1 MIHVFIVLLAMFH
14 ASILKIGL
22 MLAGLVL
29 AVMIHEVAH
38 GWVAF
43 RCGDPTAKIMG
54 RLTLNPLKH
63 IDKYGSIIVPAVL
76 LLVSSPALFG
86 WAKPVPINLNR
97 CRNPKD
103 ALFQVSIAGPMSN
116 LLQAIL
122 ALLILKLTHQ
132 AIPWFSFFLM
142 CYAQTNVM
150 LMAFNLIPIPP
161 LDGSRILLSLLPPQG
176 QAVLLRMERYSM
188 LILVAILF
196 TGALD
201 PFLRAVQKGFWQ
213 LVELFLS

>member
-1 MIHVFIVLLAMFH
+1 MISLSIASLLKF
-14 ASILKIGL
+14 GL

-29 AVMIHEVAH
+29 AVIIHEVAH

-76 LLVSSPALFG
+76 LLVNSPALFG

-122 ALLILKLTHQ
+122 ALIILKIIGPANQ
-132 AIPWFSFFLM
+132 WFSFFFI

-161 LDGSRILLSLLPPQG
+161 LDGSRVLLSLLPPQG
-176 QAVLLRMERYSM
+176 QDFLLRMERYSM
-188 LILVAILF
+188 FILAIILF

-201 PFLRAVQKGFWQ
+201 PFLQAIHEGFWQ
-213 LVELFLS
+213 LALAFLN

>member
-1 MIHVFIVLLAMFH
+1 MISLSIASLLKF
-14 ASILKIGL
+14 GL
-22 MLAGLVL
+22 MLAGLIL

-76 LLVSSPALFG
+76 LLVNSPALFG

-122 ALLILKLTHQ
+122 ALIILKIIGPANH
-132 AIPWFSFFLM
+132 WFSFFFI

-161 LDGSRILLSLLPPQG
+161 LDGSRVLLSLLPPQG
-176 QAVLLRMERYSM
+176 QDFLLRMERYSM
-188 LILVAILF
+188 FILAIILF

-201 PFLRAVQKGFWQ
+201 PFLQAIHEGFWQ
-213 LVELFLS
+213 LALAFLN

>member
-1 MIHVFIVLLAMFH
+1 MISLSIASLLEF
-14 ASILKIGL
+14 GL

-76 LLVSSPALFG
+76 LLVNSPALFG

-122 ALLILKLTHQ
+122 ALVILKIIGPANH
-132 AIPWFSFFLM
+132 WFSFFFI

-161 LDGSRILLSLLPPQG
+161 LDGSRVLLSLLPPQG
-176 QAVLLRMERYSM
+176 QDILLRMERYSM
-188 LILVAILF
+188 FILAIILF

-201 PFLRAVQKGFWQ
+201 PFLQAIHEGFWQ
-213 LVELFLS
+213 LALAFLN

>member
-1 MIHVFIVLLAMFH
+1 MISLSIASLLEF
-14 ASILKIGL
+14 GL

-76 LLVSSPALFG
+76 LLVNSPALFG

-122 ALLILKLTHQ
+122 ALIILKIIGPANQ
-132 AIPWFSFFLM
+132 WFTLFFLY
-142 CYAQTNVM
+142 YAQTNVM

-161 LDGSRILLSLLPPQG
+161 LDGSRVLLSLLPPQG
-176 QAVLLRMERYSM
+176 QDILLRMERYSM
-188 LILVAILF
+188 FILAIILF

-201 PFLRAVQKGFWQ
+201 PFLQAIHEGFCQ
-213 LVELFLS
+213 LALAFLN

>member
-1 MIHVFIVLLAMFH
+1 MISLSIASLLEF
-14 ASILKIGL
+14 GL

-63 IDKYGSIIVPAVL
+63 IDKFGSIIVPAVL
-76 LLVSSPALFG
+76 LLVNSPALFG

-122 ALLILKLTHQ
+122 ALVILKIIGPANH
-132 AIPWFSFFLM
+132 WFSFFFI

-161 LDGSRILLSLLPPQG
+161 LDGSRVLLSLLPPQG
-176 QAVLLRMERYSM
+176 QDILLRMERYSM
-188 LILVAILF
+188 FILAIILF

-201 PFLRAVQKGFWQ
+201 PFLQAIHEGFWQ
-213 LVELFLS
+213 LASAFLN

>member
-1 MIHVFIVLLAMFH
+1 MISLSIASLLEFE
-14 ASILKIGL
+14 L

-76 LLVSSPALFG
+76 LLVNSPALFG
-86 WAKPVPINLNR
+86 WAKPVLINLNR

-122 ALLILKLTHQ
+122 ALIILKIIGPANQ
-132 AIPWFSFFLM
+132 WFSFFFI

-161 LDGSRILLSLLPPQG
+161 LDGSRVLLSLLPPQG
-176 QAVLLRMERYSM
+176 QDILLRMERYSM
-188 LILVAILF
+188 FILAIILF

-201 PFLRAVQKGFWQ
+201 PFLQAIHEGFWQ
-213 LVELFLS
+213 LACAFLN

>member
-1 MIHVFIVLLAMFH
+1 MISLSIASLLEF
-14 ASILKIGL
+14 GL

-76 LLVSSPALFG
+76 LLVNSPALFG

-122 ALLILKLTHQ
+122 ALIILKIIGPANH
-132 AIPWFSFFLM
+132 WFSFFFI

-161 LDGSRILLSLLPPQG
+161 LDGSRVLLSLLPPQG
-176 QAVLLRMERYSM
+176 QDILLRMERYSM
-188 LILVAILF
+188 FILAIILF

-201 PFLRAVQKGFWQ
+201 PFLQAIHKGFWQ
-213 LVELFLS
+213 LASAFLN

>member
-1 MIHVFIVLLAMFH
+1 MTSLSIASLLEF
-14 ASILKIGL
+14 GL

-76 LLVSSPALFG
+76 LLVNSPALFG

-122 ALLILKLTHQ
+122 ALVILKIIGPANQ
-132 AIPWFSFFLM
+132 WFTLFSLY
-142 CYAQTNVM
+142 YAQTNVM

-161 LDGSRILLSLLPPQG
+161 LDGSRVLLSLLPPQG
-176 QAVLLRMERYSM
+176 QDILLRMERYSM
-188 LILVAILF
+188 FILAIILF

-201 PFLRAVQKGFWQ
+201 PFLQAIHEGFCQ
-213 LVELFLS
+213 LALAFLN

>member
-1 MIHVFIVLLAMFH
+1 MISLSIASLLKF
-14 ASILKIGL
+14 GL

-76 LLVSSPALFG
+76 LLVNSPALFG

-122 ALLILKLTHQ
+122 ALIILKIIGPANH
-132 AIPWFSFFLM
+132 WFSFFFI

-161 LDGSRILLSLLPPQG
+161 LDGSRVLLSLLPPQG
-176 QAVLLRMERYSM
+176 QDFLLRMERYSM
-188 LILVAILF
+188 FILAIILF

-201 PFLRAVQKGFWQ
+201 PFLQAIHEGFWQ
-213 LVELFLS
+213 LALAFLN

>member
-1 MIHVFIVLLAMFH
+1 MISLSIASLLEF
-14 ASILKIGL
+14 GL

-76 LLVSSPALFG
+76 LLVNSPALFG

-122 ALLILKLTHQ
+122 ALVILKIIGPANH
-132 AIPWFSFFLM
+132 WFSFFFI

-161 LDGSRILLSLLPPQG
+161 LDGSRVLLSLLPPQG
-176 QAVLLRMERYSM
+176 QDILLRMERYSM
-188 LILVAILF
+188 FILAIILF
-196 TGALD
+196 TGTLD
-201 PFLRAVQKGFWQ
+201 PFLQAIHEGFWQ
-213 LVELFLS
+213 LASAFLN

>member
-1 MIHVFIVLLAMFH
+1 MFAMISLSIASLLEF
-14 ASILKIGL
+14 GL

-76 LLVSSPALFG
+76 LLVNSPALFG

-122 ALLILKLTHQ
+122 ALVILKIIGPANQ
-132 AIPWFSFFLM
+132 WFTLFSLY
-142 CYAQTNVM
+142 YAQTNVM

-161 LDGSRILLSLLPPQG
+161 LDGSRVLLSLLPPQG
-176 QAVLLRMERYSM
+176 QDILLRMERYSM
-188 LILVAILF
+188 FILAIILF

-201 PFLRAVQKGFWQ
+201 PFLQAIHEGFCQ
-213 LVELFLS
+213 LALAFLN

>member
-1 MIHVFIVLLAMFH
+1 MISLSIASLLEF
-14 ASILKIGL
+14 GL

-76 LLVSSPALFG
+76 LLVNSPALFG

-122 ALLILKLTHQ
+122 ALVIFKIIGPANQ
-132 AIPWFSFFLM
+132 WFTLFFLY
-142 CYAQTNVM
+142 YAQTNVI
-150 LMAFNLIPIPP
+150 LMAFNLIPITP
-161 LDGSRILLSLLPPQG
+161 LDGSLVLLSLQPPQG
-176 QAVLLRMERYSM
+176 Q
-188 LILVAILF
+188 
-196 TGALD
+196 D
-201 PFLRAVQKGFWQ
+201 NH
-213 LVELFLS
+213 

>member
-1 MIHVFIVLLAMFH
+1 
-14 ASILKIGL
+14 
-22 MLAGLVL
+22 
-29 AVMIHEVAH
+29 MIHEVAH

-76 LLVSSPALFG
+76 LLVNSPALFG

-122 ALLILKLTHQ
+122 ALVILKIIGPANQ
-132 AIPWFSFFLM
+132 WFTLFSLY
-142 CYAQTNVM
+142 YAQTNVM

-161 LDGSRILLSLLPPQG
+161 PGWFSCPSFLAAAARSRHPLADGTLQHVHPRHHPLHRSLGSFSSSHP
-176 QAVLLRMERYSM
+176 
-188 LILVAILF
+188 
-196 TGALD
+196 
-201 PFLRAVQKGFWQ
+201 
-213 LVELFLS
+213 

>member
-1 MIHVFIVLLAMFH
+1 MISLSIASLLEF
-14 ASILKIGL
+14 GL

-76 LLVSSPALFG
+76 LLVNSPALFG

-116 LLQAIL
+116 LLQTIL
-122 ALLILKLTHQ
+122 ALIILKIIGPANQ
-132 AIPWFSFFLM
+132 WFSFFFI

-161 LDGSRILLSLLPPQG
+161 LDGSRVLLSLLPPQG
-176 QAVLLRMERYSM
+176 QDFLLRMERYSM
-188 LILVAILF
+188 FILAIILF

-201 PFLRAVQKGFWQ
+201 PFLQAIHEGFWQ
-213 LVELFLS
+213 LALAFLN

>member
-1 MIHVFIVLLAMFH
+1 MISLSIASLLEF
-14 ASILKIGL
+14 GL

-76 LLVSSPALFG
+76 LLVNSPALFG

-122 ALLILKLTHQ
+122 ALVILKIIGPANH
-132 AIPWFSFFLM
+132 WFSFFFI

-161 LDGSRILLSLLPPQG
+161 LDGSRVLLSLLPPQG
-176 QAVLLRMERYSM
+176 QDFLLRMERYSM
-188 LILVAILF
+188 FILAIILF

-201 PFLRAVQKGFWQ
+201 PFLQAIHEGFWQ
-213 LVELFLS
+213 LALAFLN

>member
-1 MIHVFIVLLAMFH
+1 MISLSIASLLKF
-14 ASILKIGL
+14 GL

-29 AVMIHEVAH
+29 AVIIHEVAH

-76 LLVSSPALFG
+76 LLVNSPALFG

-122 ALLILKLTHQ
+122 ALVILKIIGPANH
-132 AIPWFSFFLM
+132 WFSFFFI

-161 LDGSRILLSLLPPQG
+161 LDGSRVLLSLLPPQG
-176 QAVLLRMERYSM
+176 QDFLLRMERYSM
-188 LILVAILF
+188 FILAIILF

-201 PFLRAVQKGFWQ
+201 PFLQAIHEGFWQ
-213 LVELFLS
+213 LALAFLN

>member
-1 MIHVFIVLLAMFH
+1 MISLSIASLLEF
-14 ASILKIGL
+14 GL

-76 LLVSSPALFG
+76 LLVHSPALFG

-122 ALLILKLTHQ
+122 ALIILKIIGPANQ
-132 AIPWFSFFLM
+132 WFSFFFI

-161 LDGSRILLSLLPPQG
+161 LDGSRVLLSLLPPQG
-176 QAVLLRMERYSM
+176 QDFLLRMERYSM
-188 LILVAILF
+188 FILAIILF

-201 PFLRAVQKGFWQ
+201 PFLQAIHEGFWQ
-213 LVELFLS
+213 LALAFLN

>member
-1 MIHVFIVLLAMFH
+1 MISLSIASLLEF
-14 ASILKIGL
+14 GL

-76 LLVSSPALFG
+76 LLVNSPALFG

-122 ALLILKLTHQ
+122 ALVILKIIGPANQ
-132 AIPWFSFFLM
+132 WFTLFSLY
-142 CYAQTNVM
+142 YAQTNVM

-161 LDGSRILLSLLPPQG
+161 LDGSRVLLSLLPPQG
-176 QAVLLRMERYSM
+176 QDILLRMERYSM
-188 LILVAILF
+188 FILAIILF

-201 PFLRAVQKGFWQ
+201 PFLQAIHEGFWQ
-213 LVELFLS
+213 LALAFLN

>member
-1 MIHVFIVLLAMFH
+1 MFAMISLSIASLLEF
-14 ASILKIGL
+14 GL

-76 LLVSSPALFG
+76 LLVNSPALFG

-122 ALLILKLTHQ
+122 ALVILTIIGPANQ
-132 AIPWFSFFLM
+132 WFTLFFLY
-142 CYAQTNVM
+142 YAQTNVM

-161 LDGSRILLSLLPPQG
+161 LDGSRVLLSLLPPQG
-176 QAVLLRMERYSM
+176 QDILLRMERYSM
-188 LILVAILF
+188 FILAIILF

-201 PFLRAVQKGFWQ
+201 PFLQAIHEGFCQ
-213 LVELFLS
+213 LALAFLN

>member
-1 MIHVFIVLLAMFH
+1 MISLSIASLLKF
-14 ASILKIGL
+14 GL

-76 LLVSSPALFG
+76 LLVNSPALFG

-122 ALLILKLTHQ
+122 ALIILKIIGPANQ
-132 AIPWFSFFLM
+132 WFSFFFI

-161 LDGSRILLSLLPPQG
+161 LDGSRVLLSLLPPQG
-176 QAVLLRMERYSM
+176 QDFLLRMERYSM
-188 LILVAILF
+188 FILAIILF

-201 PFLRAVQKGFWQ
+201 PFLQAIHEGFWQ
-213 LVELFLS
+213 LALAFLN

>member
-1 MIHVFIVLLAMFH
+1 MISLSIASLLEF
-14 ASILKIGL
+14 GL

-76 LLVSSPALFG
+76 LLVNSPALFG

-122 ALLILKLTHQ
+122 ALIILKIIGPANQ
-132 AIPWFSFFLM
+132 WFSFFFI

-161 LDGSRILLSLLPPQG
+161 LDGSRVLLSLLPPQG
-176 QAVLLRMERYSM
+176 QDFLLRMERYSM
-188 LILVAILF
+188 FILAIILF

-201 PFLRAVQKGFWQ
+201 PFLQAIHEGFWQ
-213 LVELFLS
+213 LALAFLN

>member
-1 MIHVFIVLLAMFH
+1 MFH
-14 ASILKIGL
+14 ASFLQIAL

-76 LLVSSPALFG
+76 LLVNSPALFG

-122 ALLILKLTHQ
+122 ALLMLKLTNQ

-142 CYAQTNVM
+142 CYAQTNIM

-161 LDGSRILLSLLPPQG
+161 LDGSRVLLSLLPPQG

-188 LILVAILF
+188 FILAIFLF
-196 TGALD
+196 TGVLD
-201 PFLRAVQKGFWQ
+201 PFLRAIQNGFCQ
-213 LVELFLS
+213 LAFRFLS

>member
-1 MIHVFIVLLAMFH
+1 MISLSIASLLKF
-14 ASILKIGL
+14 GL

-76 LLVSSPALFG
+76 LLVNSPALFG

-122 ALLILKLTHQ
+122 ALIILKIIGPANQ
-132 AIPWFSFFLM
+132 WFSFFFI

-161 LDGSRILLSLLPPQG
+161 LDGSRVLLSLLPPQG
-176 QAVLLRMERYSM
+176 QDILLRMERYSM
-188 LILVAILF
+188 FILAIILF

-201 PFLRAVQKGFWQ
+201 PFLQAIHEGFWQ
-213 LVELFLS
+213 LALAFLN

>member
-1 MIHVFIVLLAMFH
+1 MFAMISLSIASLLEF
-14 ASILKIGL
+14 GL

-76 LLVSSPALFG
+76 LLVNSPALFG

-122 ALLILKLTHQ
+122 ALVILKIIGPANH
-132 AIPWFSFFLM
+132 WFSFFFI

-161 LDGSRILLSLLPPQG
+161 LDGSRVLLSLLPPQG
-176 QAVLLRMERYSM
+176 QDILLRMERYSM
-188 LILVAILF
+188 FILAIILF

-201 PFLRAVQKGFWQ
+201 PFLQAIHEGFCQ
-213 LVELFLS
+213 LALAFLN

>member
-1 MIHVFIVLLAMFH
+1 MISLSIASLLKF
-14 ASILKIGL
+14 GL

-76 LLVSSPALFG
+76 LLVNSPALFG

-122 ALLILKLTHQ
+122 ALVILKIIGPANQ
-132 AIPWFSFFLM
+132 WFSFFFI

-161 LDGSRILLSLLPPQG
+161 LDGSRVLLSLLPPQG
-176 QAVLLRMERYSM
+176 QDFLLRMERYSM
-188 LILVAILF
+188 FILAIILF

-201 PFLRAVQKGFWQ
+201 PFLQAIHEGFWQ
-213 LVELFLS
+213 LALAFLN

>member
-1 MIHVFIVLLAMFH
+1 MISLSIASLLKFE
-14 ASILKIGL
+14 L

-76 LLVSSPALFG
+76 LLVNSPALFG

-122 ALLILKLTHQ
+122 ALIILKIIGPANQ
-132 AIPWFSFFLM
+132 WFSFFFI

-161 LDGSRILLSLLPPQG
+161 LDGSRVLLSLLPPQG
-176 QAVLLRMERYSM
+176 QDFLLRMERYSM
-188 LILVAILF
+188 FILAIILF

-201 PFLRAVQKGFWQ
+201 PFLQAIHEGFWQ
-213 LVELFLS
+213 LALAFLN

>member
-1 MIHVFIVLLAMFH
+1 MISLSIASLLEF
-14 ASILKIGL
+14 GL

-76 LLVSSPALFG
+76 LLVNSPALFG

-122 ALLILKLTHQ
+122 ALVILKIIGPANQ
-132 AIPWFSFFLM
+132 WFTLFSLY
-142 CYAQTNVM
+142 YAQTNVM

-161 LDGSRILLSLLPPQG
+161 LDGSRVLLSLLPPQG
-176 QAVLLRMERYSM
+176 QDILLRMERYSM
-188 LILVAILF
+188 FILAIILF

-201 PFLRAVQKGFWQ
+201 PFLQAIHEGFCQ
-213 LVELFLS
+213 LALAFLN